1 MYLSDRDLKRL
12 LPKLDIRVE
21 RGFPAFDPEAQIATC
36 SIDLRLG
43 SSFWRP
49 RKRKIALDLRKPRL
63 FEVQPSR
70 YYRRESLAEGQVIV
84 IKPGQLLLA
93 QTLEQFTV
101 PNGHMFDLTGRSSFA
116 RLGLMVNVTG
126 GHINPGWRGHMTLQ
140 LVNTSPTA
148 IRVTPGLPICQARVA
163 HLSSD
168 VDRPYGTV
176 SLGSLY
182 TDDDGG
188 PSYWWRDKRV
198 KALHDRL
205 YQKSVES
212 KALTKINKLLVDQ
225 EPEVVERLEKYVD
238 KAPAY
243 VLCNSDEFIETF
255 ATREGRRRL
264 IRTWSINLSRGLFTV
279 TISASL
285 WLYTQSPR
293 QNWHYALWSA
303 SFLFLVASIYAFSVE
318 VGDHFDAKALRKA
331 TIKA

>member
-140 LVNTSPTA
+140 LVNTSL
-148 IRVTPGLPICQARVA
+148 RLFELPQVYRFAK
-163 HLSSD
+163 
-168 VDRPYGTV
+168 
-176 SLGSLY
+176 LGSLTCQAMWTGHMGPCPLGVCTQTTTADRRTGGETNELRRY
-182 TDDDGG
+182 TTG
-188 PSYWWRDKRV
+188 SIKRV
-198 KALHDRL
+198 SNQRH
-205 YQKSVES
+205 
-212 KALTKINKLLVDQ
+212 
-225 EPEVVERLEKYVD
+225 
-238 KAPAY
+238 
-243 VLCNSDEFIETF
+243 
-255 ATREGRRRL
+255 
-264 IRTWSINLSRGLFTV
+264 
-279 TISASL
+279 
-285 WLYTQSPR
+285 
-293 QNWHYALWSA
+293 
-303 SFLFLVASIYAFSVE
+303 
-318 VGDHFDAKALRKA
+318 
-331 TIKA
+331 